1 LNREA
6 SLVAEMPET
15 RQHFFIFPDC
25 LDFYPWLSACRTSWE
40 AGEGA
45 SFS

>member
-25 LDFYPWLSACRTSWE
+25 LDFTRGYPPAALAGK